1 MPVPNYQCSEK
12 PHLLPVFWLILI
24 LVCSDSDY
32 TEPDNVKGNYE
43 WPVTLP
49 PKLLRDGFQI
59 QPSEVIIAVSDVTV
73 RTDLQSPSPPQ
84 TSQPTP
90 ITTTEYTTFTYF
102 ATRKVGEKTVTET
115 DIVVSSNIVTTTPS
129 VEPTPSLPPWKLDQV
144 GKTACRHLTSRT
156 GVSSSVDHDH

>member
-1 MPVPNYQCSEK
+1 MFGEATS
-12 PHLLPVFWLILI
+12 LPCILIDLI

-73 RTDLQSPSPPQ
+73 LQSPPQ

-144 GKTACRHLTSRT
+144 GKTA
-156 GVSSSVDHDH
+156 